1 MDFNSQYRQCPNGH
15 WYDASIT
22 DTCPQCAARKGE
34 RTGGM
39 EQYGVTEPIPRGGAY
54 GVGRTE
60 PAAGAVERYSPTEP
74 VDSAWSTPPEKAES
88 AGQSGVMESYGATMP
103 AETPI
108 ASGKAVGFS
117 PVVGWLVCVEG
128 PDRGRDYR
136 IHTGYNRIG
145 RAENMDICITGD
157 PHISRSRHAM
167 IAYDPEERLF
177 FFGPDEGKSIVRL
190 NGKLV
195 MSPSELHAY
204 DVITLGASASPTRL
218 MFVPFCGER
227 FGWDG

>member
-1 MDFNSQYRQCPNGH
+1 MDLNSHYRQCPKGH

-22 DTCPQCAARKGE
+22 DTCPQCAAAS
-34 RTGGM
+34 GGGWAL
-39 EQYGVTEPIPRGGAY
+39 ESYGPTEPIPRAGGY
-54 GVGRTE
+54 DVGKTM
-60 PAAGAVERYSPTEP
+60 PVGGAVESYGPTEP
-74 VDSAWSTPPEKAES
+74 VGADSGA
-88 AGQSGVMESYGATMP
+88 SGGGKVEAYGPTMP
-103 AETPI
+103 VE
-108 ASGKAVGFS
+108 AVQGGSPGFS

-145 RAENMDICITGD
+145 RAEHMDICIPGD

-167 IAYDPEERLF
+167 IAYDPEEAVF

-190 NGKLV
+190 NGKLL
-195 MSPSELHAY
+195 MGPAELHAY
-204 DVITLGASASPTRL
+204 DVITLGASESPTRL

-227 FGWDG
+227 FRWDG